1 MNLICVRIKPM
12 TEEDKIEFDAAFKL
26 SEGRTPK
33 GFKKVR
39 SHWRRNKDGTKTR
52 VEMHY
57 RKIQT
62 IHI

>member
-1 MNLICVRIKPM
+1 M